1 MPGNIIAGA
10 SALFAFF
17 AVGVSFK
24 ALRVSQRQQ
33 RRDLFL
39 ALHEKLSR
47 EDQQSGRTVLRE
59 RIHSV
64 EDAKD
69 IRAHDAEGHRQ
80 AASALAMLD
89 ILGLY
94 AEKGFVDKRLVLEE
108 WGRVLVELDY
118 NIRYAL
124 RERKQQTQTEWLPW
138 PHLQRLLRDAEEWA
152 EKQNP
157 GLPRG

>member
-1 MPGNIIAGA
+1 
-10 SALFAFF
+10 
-17 AVGVSFK
+17 
-24 ALRVSQRQQ
+24 
-33 RRDLFL
+33 
-39 ALHEKLSR
+39 
-47 EDQQSGRTVLRE
+47 
-59 RIHSV
+59 
-64 EDAKD
+64 
-69 IRAHDAEGHRQ
+69 
-80 AASALAMLD
+80 MLD